1 SSWAGG
7 RADEE
12 AAERVV
18 ERARDAYETARAR
31 MVEEQLVRRE
41 VTDERVL
48 SAMRRVER
56 HLFVEEALRDR
67 AYGDHPL
74 PIGEEQTIS
83 QPYIVGFMTQLL
95 ELHDHEK
102 VLEVGTGSGYQ
113 TAVLAELA
121 RRVCSI
127 ERLPRLAER
136 ARALLERLGYDN
148 VWVRVGSG
156 TLGWPDEAPF
166 DRILVTAG
174 GPPVAGRT
182 TEIRAT
188 TGEHIEIG
196 RRDHRRGP
204 GPGRRLSQLRAASR
218 LESRPGRIR
227 HEPQGWAGARAR
239 RGSTPGHRGVHPRA
253 R

>member
-1 SSWAGG
+1 
-7 RADEE
+7 
-12 AAERVV
+12 
-18 ERARDAYETARAR
+18 
-31 MVEEQLVRRE
+31 MVEEQLVRRGLS
-41 VTDERVL
+41 DARVL
-48 SAMRRVER
+48 DALRKVPR

-83 QPYIVGFMTQLL
+83 QPYIVALMTQLL
-95 ELHDHEK
+95 DLSERDK
-102 VLEVGTGSGYQ
+102 VLEIGTGSGYQ

-136 ARALLERLGYDN
+136 ARALLEQLGYAN

-174 GPPVAGRT
+174 GPSVPPPLFQQLTEGGRLVLPLGDPVNQTLTLVEKVR
-182 TEIRAT
+182 
-188 TGEHIEIG
+188 GEMKTQEHGECKFVKLVG
-196 RRDHRRGP
+196 KY
-204 GPGRRLSQLRAASR
+204 AW
-218 LESRPGRIR
+218 ES
-227 HEPQGWAGARAR
+227 
-239 RGSTPGHRGVHPRA
+239 
-253 R
+253 

>member
-1 SSWAGG
+1 M
-7 RADEE
+7 
-12 AAERVV
+12 ERT
-18 ERARDAYETARAR
+18 RDAYETSRAR
-31 MVEEQLVRRE
+31 MVEEQLAHRG

-48 SAMRRVER
+48 AAMRRVPR
-56 HLFVEEALRDR
+56 HLFVEEPLRDR
-67 AYGDHPL
+67 AHGDHPL

-95 ELHDHEK
+95 ELKGQEK
-102 VLEVGTGSGYQ
+102 ILEVGTGSGYQ

-136 ARALLERLGYDN
+136 ARNLLEQLGYDN

-174 GPPVAGRT
+174 GPSVPPPLFQQLAEGGRMVVPVGDVANQT
-182 TEIRAT
+182 LTVVEKIR
-188 TGEHIEIG
+188 GEMKTSPCGDCKFVKLVGKYAWE
-196 RRDHRRGP
+196 
-204 GPGRRLSQLRAASR
+204 
-218 LESRPGRIR
+218 
-227 HEPQGWAGARAR
+227 
-239 RGSTPGHRGVHPRA
+239 T
-253 R
+253 

>member
-1 SSWAGG
+1 MEGT
-7 RADEE
+7 
-12 AAERVV
+12 
-18 ERARDAYETARAR
+18 RDAYETARTR
-31 MVEEQLVRRE
+31 MVEEQLVHRG

-48 SAMRRVER
+48 TAMRRVPR
-56 HLFVEEALRDR
+56 HLFVEGPLRDR
-67 AYGDHPL
+67 AHGDHPL

-95 ELHDHEK
+95 ELRGQEK

-121 RRVCSI
+121 RRVCTI

-136 ARALLERLGYDN
+136 ARALLEQLGYDN

-174 GPPVAGRT
+174 GPSIPPPLFQQLGEGGRMVVPVGDVANQT
-182 TEIRAT
+182 LTVVEKVH
-188 TGEHIEIG
+188 GEMKT
-196 RRDHRRGP
+196 
-204 GPGRRLSQLRAASR
+204 
-218 LESRPGRIR
+218 RPCGDCKFVKLVGKYAW
-227 HEPQGWAGARAR
+227 EA
-239 RGSTPGHRGVHPRA
+239 
-253 R
+253 

>member
-1 SSWAGG
+1 M
-7 RADEE
+7 
-12 AAERVV
+12 ERI
-18 ERARDAYETARAR
+18 RDAYETARAR
-31 MVEEQLVRRE
+31 MVEEQLVQRG

-48 SAMRRVER
+48 SAMRRVPR
-56 HLFVEEALRDR
+56 HLFVEVPLRER
-67 AYGDHPL
+67 AHGDHPL

-83 QPYIVGFMTQLL
+83 QPYIVGLMTQLL
-95 ELHDHEK
+95 ELRGQEK

-136 ARALLERLGYDN
+136 ARTLLEHLGYDN

-174 GPPVAGRT
+174 GPSIPPPLFQQLGEGGRMVVPVGDVANQTLTVVEKVR
-182 TEIRAT
+182 
-188 TGEHIEIG
+188 GEMKTRSCGDCKFVKLVGKYAWE
-196 RRDHRRGP
+196 
-204 GPGRRLSQLRAASR
+204 A
-218 LESRPGRIR
+218 
-227 HEPQGWAGARAR
+227 
-239 RGSTPGHRGVHPRA
+239 
-253 R
+253 

>member
-1 SSWAGG
+1 
-7 RADEE
+7 
-12 AAERVV
+12 V
-18 ERARDAYETARAR
+18 ERARDPYERERLR
-31 MVEEQLVRRE
+31 MVEEQLVRRGLS
-41 VTDERVL
+41 DARVL
-48 SAMRRVER
+48 DALRKVPR

-83 QPYIVGFMTQLL
+83 QPFIVALMTQLL
-95 ELHDHEK
+95 EVSDRDK

-113 TAVLAELA
+113 TAILAELA

-136 ARALLERLGYDN
+136 ARALLAELGYAN

-174 GPPVAGRT
+174 GPSVPPPLFQQLTEGGRLVLPLGDPVNQTLTVVEKVR
-182 TEIRAT
+182 
-188 TGEHIEIG
+188 GEMKTQEHGECKFVKLVG
-196 RRDHRRGP
+196 KY
-204 GPGRRLSQLRAASR
+204 AW
-218 LESRPGRIR
+218 ES
-227 HEPQGWAGARAR
+227 
-239 RGSTPGHRGVHPRA
+239 
-253 R
+253 

>member
-1 SSWAGG
+1 M
-7 RADEE
+7 
-12 AAERVV
+12 
-18 ERARDAYETARAR
+18 ERARDPYERERLR
-31 MVEEQLVRRE
+31 MVEEQLVRRGL
-41 VTDERVL
+41 TDARVL
-48 SAMRRVER
+48 DALRKVPR

-83 QPYIVGFMTQLL
+83 QPYIVALMTQLL
-95 ELHDHEK
+95 ELSDRDK
-102 VLEVGTGSGYQ
+102 VLEIGTGSGYQ

-136 ARALLERLGYDN
+136 ARALLEQLGYAN

-174 GPPVAGRT
+174 GPSVPPPLFQQLAEGGRLVLPLGDPVNQTLTVVEKVR
-182 TEIRAT
+182 
-188 TGEHIEIG
+188 GEMKTQVHGECKFVKLVG
-196 RRDHRRGP
+196 KY
-204 GPGRRLSQLRAASR
+204 AW
-218 LESRPGRIR
+218 ES
-227 HEPQGWAGARAR
+227 
-239 RGSTPGHRGVHPRA
+239 
-253 R
+253 